1 MNMKKSLIS
10 MLVLLMTAVSGA
22 WAQDDEV
29 ELTPVSDGSWTLVMP
44 SADVELEVEY
54 YTDAELLEM
63 GETVELTKTA
73 DGVWTLAAMP
83 ECDIELIVEYE
94 PPTAYETWAA
104 ANGITGAW
112 NEKSGGIYNVF
123 RYVFGQPTGDFPLI
137 TGIDVGESEVV
148 ITTTPL
154 AVANGDGVTVSVVES
169 SDLAGET
176 VTDTQALEEDET
188 EGRAEF
194 TKSAET
200 PRFYRLKA
208 DVTIAAPAATVT
220 TAQTA
225 KTGVKAGQNE
235 AIVNAGT
242 ATGGTMM
249 YQVTTTNTKPTS
261 TDGFSATVPTAE
273 GLTAG
278 TYYVWYYV
286 KADDSHTDSEI
297 AGPVSVTVTPATITV
312 TINQSDWGGWD
323 TPFTK
328 DGVTVS
334 AVGIDLDYYNLLGPG
349 TFSTTLG
356 NFTKIVVTAEY
367 CGSNTGWNDGTW
379 TGTPASTVYFDD
391 MFAGVTTIVCT
402 IVPTN

>member
-94 PPTAYETWAA
+94 PPTAYATWAA
-104 ANGITGAW
+104 ANDITGAW
-112 NEKSGGIYNVF
+112 NDTDASGIYNVF
-123 RYVFGQPTGDFPLI
+123 RYMFGQPTGDFPLI

-154 AVANGDGVTVSVVES
+154 AVANGDGFTVSVVES
-169 SDLAGET
+169 SDLAFAVET
-176 VTDTQALEEDET
+176 VTDTQPLVEGET

-194 TKSAET
+194 TKSDET

-208 DVTIAAPAATVT
+208 DVT
-220 TAQTA
+220 
-225 KTGVKAGQNE
+225 E
-235 AIVNAGT
+235 
-242 ATGGTMM
+242 
-249 YQVTTTNTKPTS
+249 
-261 TDGFSATVPTAE
+261 
-273 GLTAG
+273 
-278 TYYVWYYV
+278 
-286 KADDSHTDSEI
+286 
-297 AGPVSVTVTPATITV
+297 
-312 TINQSDWGGWD
+312 
-323 TPFTK
+323 
-328 DGVTVS
+328 
-334 AVGIDLDYYNLLGPG
+334 
-349 TFSTTLG
+349 
-356 NFTKIVVTAEY
+356 
-367 CGSNTGWNDGTW
+367 
-379 TGTPASTVYFDD
+379 
-391 MFAGVTTIVCT
+391 
-402 IVPTN
+402 